1 MLDPTSLI
9 LIKVTCMSWR
19 PLGKTI
25 LLEPEIAWQAITRH
39 HFFESY
45 SDFHFWWKSDVSEIG
60 FLPTLSRY
68 FVKSNSR
75 CFWIKSQHR
84 LKDKHRSFLLVTL
97 CNWLAF
103 SSGTRSSSLQWR
115 IWNSDS
121 LELFGILWGCMSL
134 RRILLGVYVIL
145 YIILEFIV
153 NFFENS
159 LGNLGTQGGILCKFI
174 RNKKNGNSLWLMT
187 FVEICLNY
195 LGSVGLSGV
204 FWDVLGFFRNLWS
217 SMGFYNVMF
226 MVFIWIFFGILQ
238 HSFGIFCNL

>member
-1 MLDPTSLI
+1 MYSSLKYLAQLEAVGQKWNQLYWQKSVVHTKKLILQHSWYVGFIKASQLPWEEIQRQQSWTAKHSLPCISEPGLVIFGNTSLI
-9 LIKVTCMSWR
+9 SIKVTCMSWR

-121 LELFGILWGCMSL
+121 L
-134 RRILLGVYVIL
+134 
-145 YIILEFIV
+145 
-153 NFFENS
+153 
-159 LGNLGTQGGILCKFI
+159 
-174 RNKKNGNSLWLMT
+174 
-187 FVEICLNY
+187 
-195 LGSVGLSGV
+195 
-204 FWDVLGFFRNLWS
+204 
-217 SMGFYNVMF
+217 
-226 MVFIWIFFGILQ
+226 
-238 HSFGIFCNL
+238 